1 MSRNIALCM
10 EYDGTAFV
18 GSQWQAEG
26 RSVQGELEA
35 AWTSLTGEARRWT
48 FAGRTDA
55 GVHALAQVANCQTET
70 RHGLATIVRAL
81 NAISGP
87 DLAIHAAW
95 EMPAGF
101 NARFSARQR
110 SYRYLLDNAATPAA
124 SLRARAVHV
133 DRPLD
138 VAAMEA
144 ALAWI
149 IGEHD
154 FRAFAGSGQEGSTV
168 RTCTAAR
175 LERQPLLGRQVIA
188 VVLSAN
194 GFLRHMVRNLVGT
207 LLLTGLGKCDPAR
220 FAALLAAGDRRAA
233 GPTAPAHGLYLET
246 ISYDPAFAPL
256 QMSERWDHMTY
267 WRPYEAAPRPTRPA
281 GAEGQAEEGSI

>member
-1 MSRNIALCM
+1 MSRNIALCF

-26 RSVQGELEA
+26 RSVQGEVEA
-35 AWTSLTGEARRWT
+35 AWARLTGEFRRWT

-70 RHGLATIVRAL
+70 RHGLETIVRAL
-81 NAISGP
+81 NANSGS
-87 DLAIHAAW
+87 DLSIHAAW

-110 SYRYLLDNAATPAA
+110 SYRYLLDHAATPAA
-124 SLRARAVHV
+124 SLRGKAVHV

-138 VAAMEA
+138 LEAMAA
-144 ALAWI
+144 ALTCLP
-149 IGEHD
+149 GEHD
-154 FRAFAGSGQEGSTV
+154 FSAFAGAGHEGSTV
-168 RTCTAAR
+168 RFCTEAR
-175 LERQPLLGRQVIA
+175 LERQTLLGRELVA

-194 GFLRHMVRNLVGT
+194 AFLRHMVRNLVGT

-220 FAALLAAGDRRAA
+220 FAAILAAGDRRDA

-256 QMSERWDHMTY
+256 QMSERWDHLTY